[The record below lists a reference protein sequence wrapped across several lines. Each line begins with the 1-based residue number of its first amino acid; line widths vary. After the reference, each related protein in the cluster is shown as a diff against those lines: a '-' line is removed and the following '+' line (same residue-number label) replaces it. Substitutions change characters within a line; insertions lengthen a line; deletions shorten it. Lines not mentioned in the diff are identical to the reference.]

1 METIIHQNL
10 SAKSTKLSETVII
23 FFYLLSMKC
32 STLLISRTKVRIG
45 VGIGISQLI
54 IACCLACSAALWT
67 VDLIQLWRYNSFLN
81 ENDPM
86 GSGKP
91 QNIILKCLLNTIT
104 SPRNVRFWILLDYDV
119 VQLRY
124 FRIYWNFYDCY
135 MDFARTISP
144 AAQVRFQIS
153 IVSL

>member
-1 METIIHQNL
+1 MSI
-10 SAKSTKLSETVII
+10 SKSTKLSETVII

-32 STLLISRTKVRIG
+32 STLLMSKSKVRIG

-86 GSGKP
+86 GSGKSY
-91 QNIILKCLLNTIT
+91 IKILINTIT
-104 SPRNVRFWILLDYDV
+104 SPRNVRFWVLLDYDM

-124 FRIYWNFYDCY
+124 FWIYWNFYDCY
-135 MDFARTISP
+135 MDFACTIST
-144 AAQVRFQIS
+144 AT
-153 IVSL
+153 

>member
-1 METIIHQNL
+1 MNKVFYTFA
-10 SAKSTKLSETVII
+10 SMSKSTNLSETVVI

-32 STLLISRTKVRIG
+32 STLLMSKSKVRIG

-86 GSGKP
+86 GSGKSYK
-91 QNIILKCLLNTIT
+91 KCLLNTIT
-104 SPRNVRFWILLDYDV
+104 SPGNVRFWVLLDFDM

-124 FRIYWNFYDCY
+124 FWIHWNFYDCY
-135 MDFARTISP
+135 MDFACTIST
-144 AAQVRFQIS
+144 AT
-153 IVSL
+153 

>member
-1 METIIHQNL
+1 M
-10 SAKSTKLSETVII
+10 II

-32 STLLISRTKVRIG
+32 STLLMSKSKVRIG

-86 GSGKP
+86 GSGKSYK
-91 QNIILKCLLNTIT
+91 KCLLNTIT
-104 SPRNVRFWILLDYDV
+104 SPGNVRFWVLLDFDM

-124 FRIYWNFYDCY
+124 FWIHWNFYDCY
-135 MDFARTISP
+135 MDFACTIST
-144 AAQVRFQIS
+144 AT
-153 IVSL
+153 

>member
-1 METIIHQNL
+1 MSE
-10 SAKSTKLSETVII
+10 STKLSETVII

-32 STLLISRTKVRIG
+32 STLLMSKSKVRIG

-86 GSGKP
+86 GSGKSHIK
-91 QNIILKCLLNTIT
+91 NANLTLYYKSAKCTILG
-104 SPRNVRFWILLDYDV
+104 
-119 VQLRY
+119 
-124 FRIYWNFYDCY
+124 
-135 MDFARTISP
+135 FA
-144 AAQVRFQIS
+144 
-153 IVSL
+153 